1 MKKYVFI
8 FLMILM
14 AYAGFAQQRL
24 EWTPYLQMTGSYY
37 TSERLTHDG
46 VGAGIGVSVVIDSQF
61 VAQTDMNLLWLNG
74 NAVSNRLALGYQ
86 KKGRWTPAI
95 LATFGLLWGSRTEV
109 VSESG
114 ERPPS
119 PVWVIGARLAP
130 LKFQLK
136 SGFVS
141 ALEFGYGFG
150 PSGGRSLEATLLSI
164 GITF

>member
-1 MKKYVFI
+1 MKKTFLF
-8 FLMILM
+8 FLMMMLGH
-14 AYAGFAQQRL
+14 AGVTQQRL
-24 EWTPYLQMTGSYY
+24 EWTPFLQMTGSYF

-46 VGAGIGVSVVIDSQF
+46 AGLGIGVAVVIDSHF

-74 NAVSNRLALGYQ
+74 NAVANRLALGYQ

-95 LATFGLLWGSRTEV
+95 LATFGLLWGSRTEIV
-109 VSESG
+109 NESG

-119 PVWVIGARLAP
+119 PVWVVGARLAP
-130 LKFQLK
+130 LKFQFK